1 MCDDFDDGHDD
12 SEGDDDDK
20 STCSSTPPSF
30 SYVFSCVL
38 SQGKQ
43 TSIKKKAITGLH
55 KVSTQR

>member
-30 SYVFSCVL
+30 SYVFFLRV
-38 SQGKQ
+38 
-43 TSIKKKAITGLH
+43 IPRKADIH
-55 KVSTQR
+55 